1 HMLGFKAFDSASATI
16 AGIEV
21 AHMIGKKQ
29 FANENR
35 SPFEVF
41 AELAA

>member
-1 HMLGFKAFDSASATI
+1 LGFKAFDSASATI

-21 AHMIGKKQ
+21 AHM
-29 FANENR
+29 NNNR

-41 AELAA
+41 AKLAA